1 VTHLTK
7 ANKVPSVFYR
17 PEQHLCPICHT
28 LLKRDHILWHKQ
40 VTFSTGAKMLVSW
53 AYRCPGV
60 TCPGS
65 KDVFKSLKAEA
76 VQLKYRRFSRELVVR
91 IGYQHFWQHQTMYEI
106 HDWLTNDLHLGISE
120 REVAYIFVDFLALLS
135 AAQPAKIRDKLGR
148 LQWLIITIDGMQPEK
163 GNDCL
168 YIVREIQSGVTLL
181 AVNLEESSQD
191 ALCEHLFEP
200 LKDLAQELGLP
211 WHGVVSDAQET
222 IRLAVAQSL
231 RGVPHQACQSHC
243 LRDAGK
249 LTFEADRAM
258 KKELKASFRQALP
271 RLRKRI
277 QALPAADPFRPVL
290 LDYTGAIRSVLP
302 EGGVAPFELGGIRVF
317 DALEDLVSSVIRCQK
332 KGITSCYA
340 GCLPWQNTA
349 CPSQTRL
356 NGIGGNGNGSSTWS
370 TC

>member
-1 VTHLTK
+1 M
-7 ANKVPSVFYR
+7 
-17 PEQHLCPICHT
+17 
-28 LLKRDHILWHKQ
+28 
-40 VTFSTGAKMLVSW
+40 TFSNGDRMVTSW
-53 AYRCPGV
+53 VYRCAE
-60 TCPGS
+60 TDCPNAM
-65 KDVFKSLKAEA
+65 KDFRSAKAEKLHLR
-76 VQLKYRRFSRELVVR
+76 QHRFSRELIVR

-106 HDWLTNDLHLGISE
+106 HGWLTNDLHLRLSE
-120 REVAYIFVDFLALLS
+120 REVAYIFVDFLALLR

-148 LQWLIITIDGMQPEK
+148 LQWLIISIDGMQPEK

-168 YIVREIQSGVTLL
+168 YIVREVQCSVTLL

-200 LKDLAQELGLP
+200 LKNLAQELGLS
-211 WHGVVSDAQET
+211 WHGIVSDAQES

-231 RGVPHQACQSHC
+231 KGVPHQACQSHC

-277 QALPAADPFRPVL
+277 QALPVADPFRPVL
-290 LDYTGAIRSVLP
+290 LDYTAAIRSVLP

-317 DALEDLVSSVIRCQK
+317 DALEDLESSVIRCQK

-340 GCLPWQNTA
+340 G
-349 CPSQTRL
+349 
-356 NGIGGNGNGSSTWS
+356 
-370 TC
+370 

>member
-1 VTHLTK
+1 VANLTK
-7 ANKVPSVFYR
+7 ADRVPSENYR
-17 PEQHLCPICHT
+17 PEQFLCPICQHT
-28 LLKRDHILWHKQ
+28 LKRLHLLWRKYL
-40 VTFSTGAKMLVSW
+40 TFSTGVKMVSSW
-53 AYRCPGV
+53 AYCCPQANCLGADERF
-60 TCPGS
+60 TS
-65 KDVFKSLKAEA
+65 RKAETLH
-76 VQLKYRRFSRELVVR
+76 LKYRRFSRELVVK
-91 IGYQHFWQHQTMYEI
+91 IGYRRFWHHQTMYEI
-106 HDWLTNDLHLGISE
+106 YDWLNQDLQIAISDRQVMHLI
-120 REVAYIFVDFLALLS
+120 ADFLALLS
-135 AAQPAKIRDKLGR
+135 AAQPAKIRHKLIS
-148 LQWLIITIDGMQPEK
+148 LKWLVISIDGMQPEK

-200 LKDLAQELGLP
+200 LKALAQELGLS

-222 IRLAVAQSL
+222 IRLAVVQSL
-231 RGVPHQACQSHC
+231 KDVPHQACQSHC

-277 QALPAADPFRPVL
+277 QALPSDDPFRPVL
-290 LDYTGAIRSVLP
+290 LDYTAAIRSVLP

-317 DALEDLVSSVIRCQK
+317 DALEDLESSVIRCQK

-340 GCLPWQNTA
+340 G
-349 CPSQTRL
+349 
-356 NGIGGNGNGSSTWS
+356 
-370 TC
+370 